1 MKLLILTGKKSK
13 EEAIKHFIEAAKKKF
28 DSVLSVSLDKIKIEC
43 INGKTK
49 VFFKNKD
56 LTEFDVCLPRFF
68 SEDFVFADIILDI
81 LDSSKLFV
89 PANAESYQITNNK
102 YYTIKMLSNSGIN
115 VPISSLSLSEEPTL
129 KMSKQVGY
137 PCVVKLLSGFGGKG
151 VMLVKDE
158 TELKPLLDT
167 LKLFKEFIS
176 TQEFF
181 SNQTKDLRCLVV
193 GEKVIGI
200 ERTAK
205 KGEWR
210 SNVSKGGEAIVIEVS
225 KEAKE
230 IAIETAQILG
240 LNICAVDLMK
250 DNENKFVVVE
260 VNFTPGTMI
269 KYFNK
274 EIAEKFVEYLYEKG
288 KEYKKITEQKN

>member
-13 EEAIKHFIEAAKKKF
+13 EEAIKHFIEAAKTRF

-43 INGKTK
+43 VDGETKLMFKTT
-49 VFFKNKD
+49 D
-56 LTEFDVCLPRFF
+56 LTKFDVCLPRFF
-68 SEDFVFADIILDI
+68 AEDFVFADIILDV
-81 LDSSKLFV
+81 LDSSNVFV

-102 YYTIKMLSNSGIN
+102 YYTVKILSNAGIN
-115 VPISSLSLSEEPTL
+115 VPVSSLSLSEEPAL
-129 KMSKQVGY
+129 RMSKEVGY

-151 VMLVKDE
+151 VMLAKDE
-158 TELKPLLDT
+158 EELKPLLDT

-181 SNQTKDLRCLVV
+181 PNQPKDLRCLVV

-200 ERTAK
+200 ERTARE
-205 KGEWR
+205 GEWR
-210 SNVSKGGEAIVIEVS
+210 SNVSKGGEATVVTVPE
-225 KEAKE
+225 EAKK
-230 IAIETAQILG
+230 IAIETAEILG

-250 DNENKFVVVE
+250 NNQGEYVVVE
-260 VNFTPGTMI
+260 VNFTPGTMV

-274 EIAEKFVEYLYEKG
+274 ELAKKFVEYLYKKG
-288 KEYKKITEQKN
+288 KQEKNSLK